1 MGRQL
6 LPRKLL
12 GEEEKEMTFTDKDM
26 ALILSALEG
35 DTIGKWGDD
44 RAERIARLIK
54 KIKREGK
61 R

>member
-1 MGRQL
+1 MI
-6 LPRKLL
+6 
-12 GEEEKEMTFTDKDM
+12 FTDKEK
-26 ALILSALEG
+26 ALILSALEY

-44 RAERIARLIK
+44 RAEHIARLIK